1 VAGRAGRWTRS
12 AAGPAAAAAVTGY
25 ALVLR
30 RRLAALPVLQP
41 TDEPAAVEHRLVT
54 AAGVTVDDATLRAAS
69 RHSRRHGLEVLDL
82 VPADL
87 PVEPLLALAW
97 RVAPAAF
104 RDDPLATGYA
114 ADHALLVTEDV
125 LARSRTTRTTA
136 LAPHEMHRLSKALKR
151 FAPRAMA
158 HAVAPGLAARPHDDA
173 ARRRVWVE
181 SAYAMGSPFILALR
195 AASVAGLAWRA
206 ARRRPWGLAGAVAFS
221 AQPLLATL
229 GTPFR
234 PRDLATRPGM
244 RLVRAAA
251 ECVAGLRPAPGED
264 VGSAAVAERR
274 ARYHERLAVGIDG
287 LFEPRRATCPACGGA
302 DLSVRVRTGD
312 MLQNKPGLFTLEA
325 CGGCG
330 HVFQNPR
337 LTVEGL
343 DFYYGDFYDGVGEE
357 EMELLGATGSSQ
369 YAARAAFVSGHAA
382 PRRWLDVGG
391 GHGHFSLVARGV
403 WPKARFDA
411 VDLAESIDLAARRG
425 WIDQAHRG
433 QFPELAPRLAGEY
446 DVVSM
451 HHYLEHTRDPG
462 AELDAAAVAL
472 EPAGLLSI
480 EMPDPDSSLA
490 RVMGRWWGPYL
501 QPQHL
506 NMVPMRNLEAMLAD
520 RGFTVIDRHRAEA
533 HQACDFG
540 FAAFMV
546 ANRLGPPD
554 DVPWRPAPTRWSRAR
569 RSVGFGLGMPVI
581 GAGLVVDHLM
591 APFVPALRASNA
603 YRLLAR
609 RPG

>member
-1 VAGRAGRWTRS
+1 MAGRAGRWTRS

-69 RHSRRHGLEVLDL
+69 RHARRHGLDVLDL

-97 RVAPAAF
+97 RVVPAAF
-104 RDDPLATGYA
+104 RDDPLATGYT

-173 ARRRVWVE
+173 SRRRVWVE

-229 GTPFR
+229 GTPFH

-244 RLVRAAA
+244 RLVTAAA
-251 ECVAGLRPAPGED
+251 ECVAGLRSAPGED

-287 LFEPRRATCPACGGA
+287 LFEPRRAACPACGGA

-325 CGGCG
+325 CGGCR

-369 YAARAAFVSGHAA
+369 YTARAAFVAGHAA

-433 QFPELAPRLAGEY
+433 QFPELAPRMAGEY

-472 EPAGLLSI
+472 APAGLLSI

-506 NMVPMRNLEAMLAD
+506 NMVPMRNLEAMLGE

-569 RSVGFGLGMPVI
+569 RSIGFGLGMPVI
-581 GAGLVVDHLM
+581 GAGLVVDHVM

-609 RPG
+609 GPR